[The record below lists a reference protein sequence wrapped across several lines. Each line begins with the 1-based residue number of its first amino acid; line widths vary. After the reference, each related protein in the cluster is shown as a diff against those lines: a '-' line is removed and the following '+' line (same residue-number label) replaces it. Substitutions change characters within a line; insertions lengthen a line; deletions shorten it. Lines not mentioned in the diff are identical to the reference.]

1 MIPVPGLDQVRIAWI
16 QIQAYGFILY
26 GFMLYSDMDTPLV
39 QYMQSGILELDSLSG
54 AECAIFVIESPST
67 KWIEITRSKNHP
79 WWKLF
84 GNKVQEDTSNI
95 QSQPQLAGAGS
106 ALLQSLV
113 KNQQAIIV
121 RVGEGQ
127 LVTLE
132 HLLEPKYHLLYDRN
146 EVWAVA
152 KHFGIKPEHVPCLVF
167 FNDLDTGEITIVDL
181 TDLRSERQA
190 TRFFRR
196 FFSSKQ
202 FNGLLKEARTHA

>member
-54 AECAIFVIESPST
+54 SECAIFVIESPST
-67 KWIEITRSKNHP
+67 KWIEVTRRKDHP

-84 GNKVQEDTSNI
+84 GGKVKEDVSEL
-95 QSQPQLAGAGS
+95 QSQSQLAGADNI
-106 ALLQSLV
+106 LLQSLV

-127 LVTLE
+127 LATLE

-152 KHFGIKPEHVPCLVF
+152 KHFGIKPEDVPCVVF
-167 FNDLDTGEITIVDL
+167 FNDLDTGEITVVDL

-196 FFSSKQ
+196 FFSSKE
-202 FNGLLKEARTHA
+202 FKGLLKEARTHA

>member
-1 MIPVPGLDQVRIAWI
+1 MIPVPGLDEVRIAWI

-39 QYMQSGILELDSLSG
+39 EYMQSGILELDTLSG
-54 AECAIFVIESPST
+54 SECAIFVIESPST
-67 KWIEITRSKNHP
+67 KWIEVTRRKDHP

-84 GNKVQEDTSNI
+84 GGKVQSNDRGI
-95 QSQPQLAGAGS
+95 QSESQLPNVNRE
-106 ALLQSLV
+106 LLQSLV

-121 RVGEGQ
+121 QAGEGR
-127 LVTLE
+127 LSTLQ
-132 HLLEPKYHLLYDRN
+132 HLLEPNYHLLYDRN

-152 KHFGIKPEHVPCLVF
+152 KHFGIKPEQIPCLVF

-181 TDLRSERQA
+181 TDLRSERQT

-196 FFSSKQ
+196 FFSSKE
-202 FNGLLKEARTHA
+202 FKALLKKARTHA